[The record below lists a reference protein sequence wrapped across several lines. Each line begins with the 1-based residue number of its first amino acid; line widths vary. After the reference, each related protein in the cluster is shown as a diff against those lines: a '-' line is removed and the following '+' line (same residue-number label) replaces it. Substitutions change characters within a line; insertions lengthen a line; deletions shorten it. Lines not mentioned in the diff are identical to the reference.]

1 MKTSF
6 RFSVIALFFGLLV
19 TLGLNSSAVS
29 AQQTLGAINGTVTDS
44 SGGVLS
50 KVTVKAKNT
59 DTNLE
64 VSATTKDDGSYQIS
78 ALPIGK
84 YSISF
89 LRDGFKTEV
98 HSQILLQGGV
108 TTTVNGS
115 LQPAKSRRKSRSRE
129 RRS

>member
-1 MKTSF
+1 MKTSL

-19 TLGLNSSAVS
+19 TLGLNSFAVS

-44 SGGVLS
+44 SGGVWS

-64 VSATTKDDGSYQIS
+64 VSATTKDDGSYLIS

-108 TTTVNGS
+108 
-115 LQPAKSRRKSRSRE
+115 
-129 RRS
+129 